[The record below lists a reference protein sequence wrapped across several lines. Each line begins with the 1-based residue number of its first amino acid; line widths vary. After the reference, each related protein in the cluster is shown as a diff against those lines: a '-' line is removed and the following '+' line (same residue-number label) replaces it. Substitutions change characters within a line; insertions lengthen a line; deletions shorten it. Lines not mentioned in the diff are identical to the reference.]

1 MLARNLGNFESN
13 LCQALLKVMLVSMS
27 HSSNR
32 TLIHLLE
39 RWRLQCTVVPMETS
53 DPGEGV
59 VIEGLMISD
68 TRLSTEHTIH
78 LWEIVKTPCI
88 QAP

>member
-1 MLARNLGNFESN
+1 
-13 LCQALLKVMLVSMS
+13 MLVYMS

-39 RWRLQCTVVPMETS
+39 RWGLQCTVVPMETS

-59 VIEGLMISD
+59 VIEGLSD

-78 LWEIVKTPCI
+78 LWEIVKTPHI
-88 QAP
+88 